1 MSKKILLITGTIFF
15 LSSLL
20 IVYIEL
26 VYPSMNGFSVLKNI
40 GLKILI
46 LFAFAIIAS
55 IVICSIYGL
64 FFLHKNLFKQKFLR
78 AIPFVF
84 LIFYVV
90 PVLIISKITYDNI
103 KSEAKTS
110 QEKIDE
116 KIKEINPADSSLIL
130 GNANDSI
137 LAPQIGQLTYLK
149 MLVLSDTKIKKLP
162 AEFSKLQN
170 LTELDL
176 IGNAFEIFP
185 QEIFALKKLEHLN
198 MEGNQI
204 KEIPIDITN
213 LENLKHLSFG
223 SLLFGGNP
231 ISFIPPYI
239 GQLKK
244 LEFLSM
250 GFCPQIDS
258 LPMELSNLKNLQT
271 LHLTGAGFER
281 FPIVICELENLEEL
295 MISIKS
301 DTFPTIPTC
310 IGRLRK
316 LKTIVIQGCE
326 RTEKDKENLQKLLPN
341 TKIIF

>member
-1 MSKKILLITGTIFF
+1 MSKKILLITVTIFF

-64 FFLHKNLFKQKFLR
+64 FFLHKNLFKQKFLH

-90 PVLIISKITYDNI
+90 PVLIISKITYNNI
-103 KSEAKTS
+103 KSEAQTS
-110 QEKIDE
+110 QEMIDE

-149 MLVLSDTKIKKLP
+149 MLDLSDTKIKNLP
-162 AEFSKLQN
+162 REFSKLQN
-170 LTELDL
+170 LTELNL
-176 IGNAFEIFP
+176 TGNAFETFP
-185 QEIFALKKLEHLN
+185 QEIFALKKLEYLN
-198 MEGNQI
+198 MQGNQI
-204 KEIPIDITN
+204 KEIPIDITS
-213 LENLKHLSFG
+213 LENLKHLGLGDMAYG
-223 SLLFGGNP
+223 SNP
-231 ISFIPPYI
+231 ISFVPPYI

-250 GFCPQIDS
+250 EFCSQIDS
-258 LPMELSNLKNLQT
+258 LPMELSNLKNLKV
-271 LHLTGAGFER
+271 LSLTGCSFGS
-281 FPIVICELENLEEL
+281 FPIVICELENLENL
-295 MISIKS
+295 TISFQS

-310 IGRLRK
+310 INKLQK
-316 LKTIVIQGCE
+316 LKTIVVQGCE
-326 RTEKDKENLQKLLPN
+326 RTEKDKENLQKLLPH